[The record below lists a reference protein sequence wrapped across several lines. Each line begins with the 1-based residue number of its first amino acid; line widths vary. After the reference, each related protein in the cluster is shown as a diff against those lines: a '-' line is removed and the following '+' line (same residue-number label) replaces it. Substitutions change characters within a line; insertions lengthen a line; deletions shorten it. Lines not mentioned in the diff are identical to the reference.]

1 MNFEEIQKALDA
13 IKTAYDEAEYN
24 YEEAIVDFIKAFLKE
39 YGGEYKF
46 KFDTSCVI
54 AVTDYHCEEIE
65 ITEVTSIYI
74 DDVDGDTIMVDTY
87 KNCVDLRSL
96 DIRDMESIVNE
107 LMLEIDDEEE

>member
-1 MNFEEIQKALDA
+1 MNITEIQKTLDA
-13 IKTAYDEAEYN
+13 SKTAYDEAEYN
-24 YEEAIVDFIKAFLKE
+24 YEEAIVDFIKAFLQE
-39 YGGEYKF
+39 HNGEYN
-46 KFDTSCVI
+46 FDTSCVI
-54 AVTDYHCEEIE
+54 AVANDGVIE

-74 DDVDGDTIMVDTY
+74 DDVNEDTIMVDTY